1 MARVATSWELSPL
14 PVKSGNPKKS
24 LSKKV
29 TSMVENFLRVDSLDA
44 LQDRRPTFLA
54 IGVFDGVHL
63 GHQQLLSD
71 MVAAAQAAGARP
83 AVLTFFPHPMVV
95 IRNLRGRIYLTTLSH
110 RVTLLSRL
118 GIELVVVHQNND
130 EGITTSDA
138 DI

>member
-1 MARVATSWELSPL
+1 
-14 PVKSGNPKKS
+14 
-24 LSKKV
+24 
-29 TSMVENFLRVDSLDA
+29 MVENFLRVDSLDA
-44 LQDRRPTFLA
+44 LHDRRPTFLA
-54 IGVFDGVHL
+54 IGVFDGVHR

-118 GIELVVVHQNND
+118 GIELVEQLLAGRSTRAPHSSRRGNQTCIPDSGTVGNGRVNRD
-130 EGITTSDA
+130 ITGCRP
-138 DI
+138 